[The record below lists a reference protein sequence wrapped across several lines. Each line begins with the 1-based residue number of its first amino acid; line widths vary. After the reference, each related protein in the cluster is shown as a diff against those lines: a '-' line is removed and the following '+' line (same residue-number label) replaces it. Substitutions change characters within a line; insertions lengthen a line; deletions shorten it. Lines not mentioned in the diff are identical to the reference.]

1 MMVRIRG
8 TIQNSPTFQVSESWK
23 FTQRRTSELASCW
36 WWSLQKGGYFRIIPK
51 SSSCHGWPFQYWNN
65 HGDLGCSMRN
75 QTRHVRHV
83 CSSPSQWSS
92 GCSKLSGAIGKS
104 AGICRKSLLF
114 IMQKPWFPVNFPSNQ
129 LNWVWEWKTASQ
141 HGPTSVSSRKLCL
154 HMSDPDIL
162 VSQLTQL
169 QVQDLLVVGHCQ
181 CSGGSFPKARLRWH
195 MVTPGSCDADAS

>member
-1 MMVRIRG
+1 MKIHPG
-8 TIQNSPTFQVSESWK
+8 TDLRTRWK
-23 FTQRRTSELASCW
+23 CW
-36 WWSLQKGGYFRIIPK
+36 WWSLQKGGYFLSIIPK

-129 LNWVWEWKTASQ
+129 LNWVWEWKNCIPTWPN
-141 HGPTSVSSRKLCL
+141 GPTSVYWKLCS

-162 VSQLTQL
+162 VESQLTQPQL
-169 QVQDLLVVGHCQ
+169 TKLTQPQVQDLLVVGHCQ

-195 MVTPGSCDADAS
+195 MVTPGSCDGDAS